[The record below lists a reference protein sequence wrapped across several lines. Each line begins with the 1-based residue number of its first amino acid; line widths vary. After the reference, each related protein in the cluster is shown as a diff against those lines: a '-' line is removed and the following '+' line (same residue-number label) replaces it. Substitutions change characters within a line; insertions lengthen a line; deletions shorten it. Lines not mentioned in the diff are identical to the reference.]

1 MQFFEQPHHIG
12 LGIVP
17 IGVGVAGGVHTG
29 TSVESNH
36 FQTGVVGKNVKSV
49 AFVDIAG
56 FEEGVAFEGVGRFG
70 DVIVAVDVGE
80 GEDVEAVAYD
90 GGDFLKFVGVVGG
103 NDEAGFH
110 RKRGEGI
117 NVVFGRDVE
126 KALQL
131 PQR

>member
-17 IGVGVAGGVHTG
+17 IGVGVAGGVHAG
-29 TSVESNH
+29 ASVESNH

-56 FEEGVAFEGVGRFG
+56 FEKGVAFEGVGGFG
-70 DVIVAVDVGE
+70 DVVVAADVGQR
-80 GEDVEAVAYD
+80 EDVEMVAYD

-110 RKRGEGI
+110 KKGVRE
-117 NVVFGRDVE
+117 
-126 KALQL
+126 
-131 PQR
+131 